1 MMTEIIIKTSMWK
14 SLVFLSICL
23 IFGVLGI
30 ILFIQHE
37 TPKAVAYG
45 ILFTIIFVFGGIVF
59 SIQLFDRRPRITID
73 DSGVEDRKLGVAKI
87 LWEDIESVELRKVF
101 ATSFIVL
108 KLVNNEKYLEKLDAK
123 ATVVSKINKKLGSG
137 ELNLNLNLVDMKPKA
152 IHEIILKHI

>member
-1 MMTEIIIKTSMWK
+1 MKEIIIKTSIWK
-14 SLVFLSICL
+14 SLAFLSICL

-30 ILFIQHE
+30 ILLIQHE

-59 SIQLFDRRPRITID
+59 SIQMLNRKPRITIN
-73 DSGVEDRKLGVAKI
+73 DSGIEDRKLGVGKI
-87 LWEDIESVELRKVF
+87 LWEDIESVELRRVF

-108 KLVNNEKYLEKLDAK
+108 KLANKEKYLEKLDAK
-123 ATVVSKINKKLGSG
+123 GTVVSKLNKKLGSG